1 MPISLDELNDEQR
14 DAVLSTEGPLLVL
27 AGAGSGKTRVL
38 TYRIAHIVEDLG
50 ISAYEVLAITFTN
63 KAAAE
68 MRGRLEDLLGHTR
81 GMWVSTFHAMG
92 VRMLRRDADRLGYT
106 RDFTIYDEDDMKR
119 LIKAIYADLNLDS
132 RTFPIN
138 GVRSRISAAKN
149 ALRTPEQYA
158 TDAETLGMPAKVTA
172 KVYTELTRRM
182 KNSNAMDFDDLLVCT
197 YRLLESN
204 PDILDAYR
212 ERFRYILVDEYQDT
226 NHVQYL
232 LVHLLA
238 GKYRN
243 IMVVGD
249 DDQSIY
255 SWRGADVR
263 NILEFERDYK
273 DAKVVKLERNYRSTG
288 NILTVA
294 NSIVS
299 HNENRK
305 PKHLFTDEGDGEDV
319 CVYLAPDEREEGRWI
334 ASEIE
339 RMSAEQGG
347 GYDDFAV
354 LYRTNAQSRVIEDM
368 FLRAGIPYRIV
379 AGTRFFDRAEIRD
392 VMAYLKVVVNPADEV
407 SAKRI
412 INTPRRGIGDKTI
425 ARLDSIARQADV
437 TFMEA
442 VRLASADES
451 FTPHLRRAFLDF
463 CSVFDDAR
471 TFEGELRDVVEAIVD
486 RTGLV
491 SALEAEG
498 TDEASGRIENIHEFY
513 GVANDYDESH
523 AEEELEAENAVD
535 DRTDDHIDDGR
546 PAMVSS
552 MGLSDFMAWL
562 ALRTDLDSLGSD
574 GSSVVLMTVHSAKGL
589 EFPVV
594 FIAGMEESVFPHMNA
609 GVDTANLEE
618 ERRLAYVAVTRAR
631 KRLILTYARKRSLY
645 GSVRYNP
652 CSRFIPEMGE
662 KGVKRIGAGSDGF
675 VGVGNEKRGSRHGMY
690 GDGTSSQASTQRVFG
705 KGGGSGKAAAH
716 ASASQQLDLAVGD
729 RVDHKVFGRG
739 TVARV
744 DGDVLYITFAD
755 GKSKKLLKGYTPLVK
770 IS

>member
-1 MPISLDELNDEQR
+1 MPLSLDELNDEQR

-38 TYRIAHIVEDLG
+38 TYRIARIVESLG
-50 ISAYEVLAITFTN
+50 VSPYEILAITFTN

-68 MRGRLEDLLGHTR
+68 MRERLDGLLGSTR

-92 VRMLRRDADRLGYT
+92 VRILRRDADRLGYT

-119 LIKAIYADLNLDS
+119 LLKAIYADLNLDS
-132 RTFPIN
+132 RTIPIN

-158 TDAETLGMPAKVTA
+158 SDAAALGMPAKVTA
-172 KVYTELTRRM
+172 KVYAELARRM
-182 KNSNAMDFDDLLVCT
+182 KASNAMDFDDLLVCT
-197 YRLLESN
+197 YRLLETN
-204 PDILDAYR
+204 PDVLNAYQ

-238 GKYRN
+238 KKYRN
-243 IMVVGD
+243 VMVVGD

-263 NILEFERDYK
+263 NILEFERDYT

-288 NILTVA
+288 NILGVA

-305 PKHLFTDEGDGEDV
+305 SKHLYTDEGDGEDV

-334 ASEIE
+334 ANEIE
-339 RMSAEQGG
+339 RLSHAQPG
-347 GYDDFAV
+347 GYNDFAV

-392 VMAYLKVVVNPADEV
+392 VMAYLKVVVNPADEI

-425 ARLDSIARQADV
+425 ARLDSIARQAGV
-437 TFMEA
+437 SFMEA
-442 VRLASADES
+442 ARLASADES
-451 FTPHLRRAFLDF
+451 FTPHLRRALLDF
-463 CSVFDDAR
+463 CNIFDEAR
-471 TFEGELRDVVEAIVD
+471 TFEGELRDVIEAIVD
-486 RTGLV
+486 KTGLI
-491 SALEAEG
+491 SALKAEG
-498 TDEASGRIENIHEFY
+498 TDEALGRVENIREFY
-513 GVANDYDESH
+513 GVVSDYDESH
-523 AEEELEAENAVD
+523 ADDEAEQSQETED
-535 DRTDDHIDDGR
+535 IR
-546 PAMVSS
+546 PSALPAT
-552 MGLSDFMAWL
+552 GLSDFMAWL
-562 ALRTDLDSLGSD
+562 ALRTDLDSLSAD

-594 FIAGMEESVFPHMNA
+594 FVAGMEESIFPHMNV
-609 GVDTANLEE
+609 GTDVANLEE

-631 KRLILTYARKRSLY
+631 KRLVLTYARKRSLY

-652 CSRFIPEMGE
+652 CSRFISEMGE

-690 GDGTSSQASTQRVFG
+690 GDGTSSQASAQRVFG
-705 KGGGSGKAAAH
+705 QGNGAGKAAVH
-716 ASASQQLDLAVGD
+716 ASAQEQLDLSVGD